1 METTTGLNKQT
12 FAAFIAAKR
21 KAAGMTQEELARQLY
36 VTHTT
41 VSKWERG
48 LSYPD
53 IALVPEV
60 CRLLGITEHEFF
72 TACDDLQHR
81 RQKRD
86 AKHWRRL
93 TLIGQ
98 GTLCGGYAV
107 ALLTC
112 FICNLAVGH
121 RLDWFFIVLTSLLLA
136 FSLTSLPV
144 FLKRERAVIS
154 LSAATGSLLLLILT
168 CGLYTGGG
176 WLGAGFSIVAA
187 CLALPWGLYAQ
198 WRFYPKHRLELSLGI
213 LTVWTFGLLAVICLV
228 TGGDWLLRL
237 AFPITAFSYA
247 FVWAVF
253 AVARWTP
260 VNGCI
265 KAGLFTLLAA
275 AAMPGGTWLATAL
288 AGPGATGITFAS
300 YFHWEGGLLHD
311 GIDGSITG
319 NRLTFVCLL
328 AAALVLLIIGL
339 AVAVSRRKRNHSA

>member
-1 METTTGLNKQT
+1 M
-12 FAAFIAAKR
+12 
-21 KAAGMTQEELARQLY
+21 
-36 VTHTT
+36 
-41 VSKWERG
+41 
-48 LSYPD
+48 
-53 IALVPEV
+53 
-60 CRLLGITEHEFF
+60 
-72 TACDDLQHR
+72 
-81 RQKRD
+81 
-86 AKHWRRL
+86 
-93 TLIGQ
+93 
-98 GTLCGGYAV
+98 
-107 ALLTC
+107 
-112 FICNLAVGH
+112 GH

-275 AAMPGGTWLATAL
+275 AALPGGTWLATAL

-300 YFHWEGGLLHD
+300 YFHWEGVLLHA

-339 AVAVSRRKRNHSA
+339 AVAVSRRKRNQSA

>member
-1 METTTGLNKQT
+1 M
-12 FAAFIAAKR
+12 
-21 KAAGMTQEELARQLY
+21 
-36 VTHTT
+36 
-41 VSKWERG
+41 
-48 LSYPD
+48 
-53 IALVPEV
+53 PEV

-81 RQKRD
+81 QQKRD

-112 FICNLAVGH
+112 FICNLAVGR

-168 CGLYTGGG
+168 CGLYTGGD
-176 WLGAGFSIVAA
+176 WLGVGFSVVAA

-213 LTVWTFGLLAVICLV
+213 LTVWTFGLLAVVCLV

-253 AVARWTP
+253 AVARWAP

-275 AAMPGGTWLATAL
+275 AALPAAPGWPPRWRGRGQPASPSPPIFIGRAGCCTTAST
-288 AGPGATGITFAS
+288 AAS
-300 YFHWEGGLLHD
+300 P
-311 GIDGSITG
+311 G

-339 AVAVSRRKRNHSA
+339 AVAVSRRKRNQSA

>member
-1 METTTGLNKQT
+1 METTTGLNKHS

-48 LSYPD
+48 PVLSGHRAGARGLPS
-53 IALVPEV
+53 AGHHGARVFH
-60 CRLLGITEHEFF
+60 RLRRSGS
-72 TACDDLQHR
+72 TAG
-81 RQKRD
+81 QKRD

-112 FICNLAVGH
+112 FICNLAVGR

-168 CGLYTGGG
+168 CGLYTGGD
-176 WLGAGFSIVAA
+176 WLGVGFSVVAA

-213 LTVWTFGLLAVICLV
+213 LTVWTFGLLAVVCLV

-253 AVARWTP
+253 AVARWAP

-275 AAMPGGTWLATAL
+275 AALRAAPGWPPRWRGRGQPASPSPPIFIGRAGCCTTAST
-288 AGPGATGITFAS
+288 AASPATG
-300 YFHWEGGLLHD
+300 
-311 GIDGSITG
+311 
-319 NRLTFVCLL
+319 
-328 AAALVLLIIGL
+328 
-339 AVAVSRRKRNHSA
+339 

>member
-187 CLALPWGLYAQ
+187 CLGAALG
-198 WRFYPKHRLELSLGI
+198 
-213 LTVWTFGLLAVICLV
+213 AVRPVAVLPEAPAGAESGNTDRV
-228 TGGDWLLRL
+228 DLWAAGGHLPGHGR
-237 AFPITAFSYA
+237 
-247 FVWAVF
+247 
-253 AVARWTP
+253 
-260 VNGCI
+260 G
-265 KAGLFTLLAA
+265 LAA
-275 AAMPGGTWLATAL
+275 AAGLPHHGLQLRLCVGGVRGGPVD
-288 AGPGATGITFAS
+288 AG
-300 YFHWEGGLLHD
+300 
-311 GIDGSITG
+311 
-319 NRLTFVCLL
+319 
-328 AAALVLLIIGL
+328 
-339 AVAVSRRKRNHSA
+339 

>member
-1 METTTGLNKQT
+1 METTTGLNKHS

-81 RQKRD
+81 QQKRD

-112 FICNLAVGH
+112 FICNLAVGR

-168 CGLYTGGG
+168 CGLYTGGD
-176 WLGAGFSIVAA
+176 WLGVGFSVVAA

-213 LTVWTFGLLAVICLV
+213 LTVWTFGLLAVVCLV

-253 AVARWTP
+253 AVARWAP
-260 VNGCI
+260 VNGCV

-275 AAMPGGTWLATAL
+275 AALPGGTWLATAL
-288 AGPGATGITFAS
+288 AGPGATGVTFAS

-319 NRLTFVCLL
+319 NRLTFVCRP
-328 AAALVLLIIGL
+328 
-339 AVAVSRRKRNHSA
+339 RRSCC

>member
-168 CGLYTGGG
+168 CGLYTGGAG
-176 WLGAGFSIVAA
+176 WAPVFPS
-187 CLALPWGLYAQ
+187 
-198 WRFYPKHRLELSLGI
+198 WRR
-213 LTVWTFGLLAVICLV
+213 VWRC
-228 TGGDWLLRL
+228 
-237 AFPITAFSYA
+237 
-247 FVWAVF
+247 
-253 AVARWTP
+253 
-260 VNGCI
+260 
-265 KAGLFTLLAA
+265 
-275 AAMPGGTWLATAL
+275 PGGCTPSGGSTRS
-288 AGPGATGITFAS
+288 TGWS
-300 YFHWEGGLLHD
+300 
-311 GIDGSITG
+311 
-319 NRLTFVCLL
+319 
-328 AAALVLLIIGL
+328 
-339 AVAVSRRKRNHSA
+339 